1 MILVAGLDAVMTV
14 AEALPIALIPE
25 QHVVSPMRFDV
36 IHIGRLDI
44 SSFLH
49 ALHTQRMRFKIT
61 LACSVPCSTVA
72 SASGRACVLRMEGT
86 MLITVFCA
94 VGNERCAAGMLAWGV
109 RSVGHWLHLRLL
121 PRAKASTI

>member
-1 MILVAGLDAVMTV
+1 MMTV

-25 QHVVSPMRFDV
+25 QGAVAAMRDDM

-44 SSFLH
+44 APLFH

-61 LACSVPCSTVA
+61 LAGFVPCSTVA

-109 RSVGHWLHLRLL
+109 RSVGLWLHLRLL